1 MTFFWLNFITA
12 SRIFVCFPLWLWC
25 WWKRPRGM
33 VAWMTLDFAYFLITD
48 HYDGQWAREYGLVS
62 ELGFWLDHSGDL
74 LFYGAVVLSII
85 VGSREPAAK
94 KPSGQRAREAAAGA
108 ASGASAE
115 AMPPPPPPSA
125 PPTPP
130 LDCPPGFTPNP

>member
-1 MTFFWLNFITA
+1 MTYFWLNTITA
-12 SRIFVCFPLWLWC
+12 SRIVVCVPVWLWC

-33 VAWMTLDFAYFLITD
+33 VAWMTLDFAYFLLTD

-74 LFYGAVVLSII
+74 LFYGALVLSII
-85 VGSREPAAK
+85 AGSREPAAK
-94 KPSGQRAREAAAGA
+94 KLARRRAPRAAAGT
-108 ASGASAE
+108 ASDAKGE
-115 AMPPPPPPSA
+115 ATPPPA

-130 LDCPPGFTPNP
+130 TNSPPSS